1 MKKALLVM
9 FSVMMVFVLAACGNS
24 SGDGEIKSLKM
35 GFVPSQDADKIADTV
50 EPLSDKLS
58 EILGVKVEASVMT
71 DFVGLVEAMRT
82 KQVDIGFLPP
92 FGFVQGEERANVQ
105 VILKAVRDGE
115 ESYRAQYSIRND
127 ADLDHIQSLEDLV
140 TAEGIRWAYA
150 DPTSASGF
158 LFPASQLLGLG
169 VEDLDAHFG
178 QIVVGGHDTAL
189 IALLNGDADIAT
201 TYEDAR
207 DRVEQDYAD
216 VKERVRVLGFTEPI
230 PNDTISL
237 REGIS
242 DEWKQKIKD
251 AFLSFNDDPEM
262 IQIMSDVYNWTGIA
276 EAKSED
282 YEIVRETY
290 RNFEE
295 QLSGK

>member
-1 MKKALLVM
+1 MKKSLLVVLSLA
-9 FSVMMVFVLAACGNS
+9 FVFVLAACGSS
-24 SGDGEIKSLKM
+24 SGDGDVTSLTM

-50 EPLSDKLS
+50 EPLQERLS
-58 EILGVKVEASVMT
+58 EILDVDIDARVMT

-82 KQVDIGFLPP
+82 GQVDIGFLPP
-92 FGFVQGEERANVQ
+92 FGFVQAEERANVE

-115 ESYRAQYSIRND
+115 TSYRAQYSIRND
-127 ADLDHIQSLEDLV
+127 ADLEHIQSLEDLV
-140 TAEGIRWAYA
+140 NEEGIRWAYA

-169 VEDLDAHFG
+169 VEDLDAHFS
-178 QIVVGGHDTAL
+178 QLVVGGHDTAL
-189 IALLNGDADIAT
+189 IALLNNDADIAT

-216 VKERVRVLGFTEPI
+216 VKERVRVLGFTDPI
-230 PNDTISL
+230 PNDTISV
-237 REGIS
+237 REGLS
-242 DEWKQKIKD
+242 DEWTQKIKE
-251 AFLSFNDDPEM
+251 AFLSFNDDEEM
-262 IQIMSDVYNWTGIA
+262 IQVMSDVYNWTGIA

-295 QLSGK
+295 QLAE